1 MCTPTPAKTTPHHAG
16 LGRHQHRRHPLARC
30 RDAGLRNGRLAGAAS
45 KALDGIWKAGKKP
58 DSIVL
63 RSSLLQADEER
74 SRLTKLVL
82 PRGMALRLYLLAV
95 FEAQCRLEAGDPWQN
110 VRPLKG
116 AESWS
121 TLVAIDGAYD
131 TASGT
136 YDTALESMPPELRGS
151 TSAEE
156 RWRTRKLEELR
167 LRQVKGALRTLEELG
182 QEDALVTM
190 RRGARGQRLY
200 EDFSLMEEGGRGDEP
215 TPDFYTVPARSWT
228 AAKTITLPKDFFL
241 KGWIQVLNPSEV
253 ATWLI
258 LRMMS
263 QRAPR
268 KHHTSGVFLT
278 TRPRM
283 QFFGLRDDAWEDGCQ
298 RLLEFG
304 LIRHAEPPEP
314 EETAED
320 ANTDPLMRVLFSQP
334 THVRQVYEPHF
345 WQMTDDGLAKDAAQ
359 KLDRELTH
367 RQKALDTAA
376 MKRAQHDPEHL
387 AGHPLADE

>member
-1 MCTPTPAKTTPHHAG
+1 MANALDAMKRRLRRLQQMRKTGSFTE
-16 LGRHQHRRHPLARC
+16 
-30 RDAGLRNGRLAGAAS
+30 AS
-45 KALDGIWKAGKKP
+45 EALDGIWKAGKKP
-58 DSIVL
+58 DSIIL
-63 RSSLLQADEER
+63 RSALLRADGER

-82 PRGMALRLYLLAV
+82 PRGIALRFYLLAV
-95 FEAQCRLEAGDPWQN
+95 FEAQCRLDVGAPWQN

-116 AESWS
+116 ADSWS

-136 YDTALESMPPELRGS
+136 YDAALKNMPPELRGS
-151 TSAEE
+151 ARAED
-156 RWRTRKLEELR
+156 RWRTRKLEDLR
-167 LRQVKGALRTLEELG
+167 LQQVKGALRTLAELG

-190 RRGARGQRLY
+190 PRGARGQRLY
-200 EDFSLMEEGGRGDEP
+200 EDFSLMRESGRGYRP
-215 TPDFYTVPARSWT
+215 TPDFYTVPTLSWT
-228 AAKTITLPKDFFL
+228 AAETIRLPKDFFL

-263 QRAPR
+263 QRRPM

-304 LIRHAEPPEP
+304 LIRHAEPPET
-314 EETAED
+314 EEAGEGT
-320 ANTDPLMRVLFSQP
+320 NTDPMMSAFFSQP
-334 THVRQVYEPHF
+334 THVRQPYEPHF
-345 WQMTDDGLAKDAAQ
+345 WQMTDGGLAKDAAQ
-359 KLDRELTH
+359 KLDQELTL
-367 RQKALDTAA
+367 RQQALDTAA
-376 MKRAQHDPEHL
+376 MERAQHNPERL
-387 AGHPLADE
+387 SGHPLADK